1 VPHRL
6 VLICCALAA
15 AGFVGCGKSRNSAT
29 DLEASE
35 LLALLQDRQQ
45 TESRSLVET
54 DLGRFR
60 VTHQLADGD
69 GQLHVQ
75 FHLFGVLAEERQQRF
90 SQVWP
95 HREKRVRDA
104 IISLCQ
110 RTETE
115 HLADPNLTLFKEEIV
130 ATVNRMIQER
140 LIIDVAFSDFSTDRE
155 AGMPWSM
162 PATAKPSSGGHGH

>member
-1 VPHRL
+1 VPQRCSFVCFIL
-6 VLICCALAA
+6 VAVTLA
-15 AGFVGCGKSRNSAT
+15 GCGHPRNSAT

-35 LLALLQDRQQ
+35 LLALLQDRQHS
-45 TESRSLVET
+45 ESRSLVET

-60 VTHQLADGD
+60 VTHQLAEGN

-75 FHLFGVLAEERQQRF
+75 FHLIGVLAEERRQRF

-130 ATVNRMIQER
+130 ATVNRMLQER
-140 LIIDVAFSDFSTDRE
+140 LILEVAFSDFSTDRE

-162 PATAKPSSGGHGH
+162 PATAKPSGGGHGH

>member
-1 VPHRL
+1 L
-6 VLICCALAA
+6 AAGALA
-15 AGFVGCGKSRNSAT
+15 GCGQARNSAT

-35 LLALLQDRQQ
+35 LLALLQERQHG
-45 TESRSLVET
+45 ESRSLVET

-60 VTHQLADGD
+60 ITHQLAEGD

-75 FHLFGVLAEERQQRF
+75 FHLIGVLPEERQPRF
-90 SQVWP
+90 AQVWP

-130 ATVNRMIQER
+130 ATVNRMLQER
-140 LIIDVAFSDFSTDRE
+140 LILDVAFSDFSTDRE

-162 PATAKPSSGGHGH
+162 PATTKPSGGGHGH